1 MSLVLSVGL
10 LVGSVVPLQ
19 FSDVPEG
26 YLFER
31 PINQMAAEG
40 VVRGW
45 ADGTFRPLA
54 PISREAAAA
63 FLYRA
68 FGSPKF
74 YGSGYCF
81 RDVNSKL
88 TAFSKEI
95 CWLRAV
101 NGARGWADGSFRP
114 GEPISREAMA
124 AFLRRMSVTKGG
136 GDPFSAPP
144 FRDTLASPFKRDIQW
159 LRSMEIT
166 TGWADGSF
174 RPGESI
180 SREAFIAFLY
190 RVKYQSR
197 FAGLNPSLFKGV
209 STKFEYRPPKPAP
222 KPAPKPRA
230 HKPASKPKVHKPA
243 PKRNNNGGGDIE
255 PGVLGYN
262 IAPEIKAS
270 RCKEGRILQMGGGSK
285 ALCKNGKYISI
296 P

>member
-230 HKPASKPKVHKPA
+230 HKPA
-243 PKRNNNGGGDIE
+243 PKRTDAPRKSRGNGTE
-255 PGVLGYN
+255 PGIGDKKFQ
-262 IAPEIKAS
+262 ITPGFKHT
-270 RCKEGRILQMGGGSK
+270 RCTEGRMLQMGGGSK
-285 ALCKNGKYISI
+285 SLCKNGKYITI

>member
-222 KPAPKPRA
+222 KPRA

-243 PKRNNNGGGDIE
+243 PKRNNNGGEGLE
-255 PGVLGYN
+255 PGIPTDSG
-262 IAPEIKAS
+262 ITRGMKPA
-270 RCKEGRILQMGGGSK
+270 RCREGVILVMGGGSK
-285 ALCKNGKYISI
+285 ALCKNGKFIDF